1 MRLAASYAGRLG
13 FTAWRRKSTLLA
25 AIAALLLFLVCL
37 QYSAFGVF
45 GRSDAAAKAVPSS
58 DSGGAA
64 PSEETPP
71 QAATAKQRRV
81 QFVLN
86 QADSGGQS
94 DGVPSKAPRQQP
106 EPIARLPDPPARED
120 VERRNLF
127 LQEYSDDKGRADGG
141 AGGDFAPDSGADQR
155 QPLGTEAGAGDQGA
169 AEGGMSGT
177 TARQALYVPP
187 HRIVHLDLKG
197 APPTAAYIKRILPI
211 LVHLG
216 ATGLLVEWEDAFP
229 WTTITPLAAANAYSR
244 QDVMAILSAAYGHG
258 LEVIPLVQ
266 TFGHLEFALK
276 HQEWSA
282 LREDDRVPT
291 ALCPSLNASRTF
303 VEKLL
308 DEVVKAHTEATPT
321 GRPPKYIHIG
331 CDEVFQLG
339 ECPRCR
345 SVPRERLFLGHVAHV
360 AAHVRNRYG
369 SIPLVWDD
377 MLRHVSPEAMKE
389 SGLGSLV
396 EPMVWVYAEDV
407 YRFVPPGVWDK
418 YATIFPRVWAAS
430 AFKGAFGET
439 VYVPNAKRHLDN
451 NLRWL
456 DVMAREGPKFRGGFR
471 GLVLTGWQRYDH
483 FAVLCELLPSAM
495 PSLAVSLL
503 AASKGHFNASLRK
516 DVHAA
521 LSCPDSGLRD
531 PSGGGWADLS
541 GDPFLWDHFS
551 RCIFPGALVFRLTA
565 RLQSTEREFAALTD
579 AVHHRRGWMT
589 PFNVR
594 HNFSSPLRVEEEA
607 GVDQLARLQQS
618 VEALIRSARDSLAD
632 ILDPYAIAEW
642 IEQRMHPMVVEL
654 ESIARDASV
663 LKSRRTWPARPLPYL
678 DDLRR
683 FGVTVP
689 PLPTTAP
696 PPAGSNDIINGEEGK
711 GGKDEGEPERQ
722 RRGQ

>member
-25 AIAALLLFLVCL
+25 AAAATLIFIVCL
-37 QYSAFGVF
+37 QYSSFGGLGVF
-45 GRSDAAAKAVPSS
+45 GRSEGKM
-58 DSGGAA
+58 A
-64 PSEETPP
+64 PPPEDLLSPTEEPQ
-71 QAATAKQRRV
+71 QAASLTANGKQRRV

-86 QADSGGQS
+86 QVETGGQPPG
-94 DGVPSKAPRQQP
+94 DGQPSKSPQLDDQQQQ
-106 EPIARLPDPPARED
+106 ALRLPEPPARED
-120 VERRNLF
+120 LEHRNLF
-127 LQEYSDDKGRADGG
+127 LQQYSDEKVRGDGG
-141 AGGDFAPDSGADQR
+141 NRAGGGEQQPGPTADVA
-155 QPLGTEAGAGDQGA
+155 LGEEAGGA
-169 AEGGMSGT
+169 VNVASASKQT
-177 TARQALYVPP
+177 LYVPP

-197 APPTAAYIKRILPI
+197 APPTAVFIKRILPI

-216 ATGLLVEWEDAFP
+216 ATGILIEWEDVFP
-229 WTTITPLAAANAYSR
+229 WTTIVPLAAGNAYSR
-244 QDVMAILSAAYGHG
+244 QDVAAILSAAHGLG

-276 HQEWSA
+276 HQEWAA

-308 DEVVKAHTEATPT
+308 DEVVKAHSDATPS
-321 GRPPKYIHIG
+321 GKPPRYIHIG

-345 SVPRERLFLGHVAHV
+345 SVPRERLFLGHVSHV
-360 AAHVRNRYG
+360 AAHVKNRYG
-369 SIPLVWDD
+369 STPLIWDD

-389 SGLGSLV
+389 SGLGNLV

-418 YATIFPRVWAAS
+418 YAAIFPRVWAAS

-456 DVMAREGPKFRGGFR
+456 DVMARENSKFRGGFR

-483 FAVLCELLPSAM
+483 FAVLCELFPASF
-495 PSLAVSLL
+495 PSLALSLL

-516 DVHAA
+516 DAHAA

-541 GDPFLWDHFS
+541 GDPFLWDRFS
-551 RCIFPGALVFRLTA
+551 RCIFPGALFFRLTA
-565 RLQSTEREFAALTD
+565 RLQTTEREFAALTD

-589 PFNVR
+589 PYNVR

-618 VEALIRSARDSLAD
+618 VEALIRSARDTLAD

-642 IEQRMHPMVVEL
+642 IEQRLHPMVVEL

-678 DDLRR
+678 EDLRR

-689 PLPTTAP
+689 PLPTAV
-696 PPAGSNDIINGEEGK
+696 AGNKVDGGEAIEEGEK
-711 GGKDEGEPERQ
+711 GDQGAGERQ
-722 RRGQ
+722 